1 MICCLAGSASAWL
14 IVSGGEMLARKL
26 PAGYEELLR

>member
-1 MICCLAGSASAWL
+1 MIRCLPASAGAWP
-14 IVSGGEMLARKL
+14 IFPGGDMLPGKS